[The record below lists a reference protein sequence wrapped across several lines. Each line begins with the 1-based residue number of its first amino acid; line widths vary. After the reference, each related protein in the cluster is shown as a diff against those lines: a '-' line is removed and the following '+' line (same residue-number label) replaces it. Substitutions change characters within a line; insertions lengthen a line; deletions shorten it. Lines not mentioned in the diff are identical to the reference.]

1 MGDSVRWVQF
11 LVFVWDDEKVP
22 EMDGD
27 VHSNVNVLMP
37 LNCTVKHS
45 ENEWDEYCLPG
56 CSDLFC
62 HHPEGRSVMLK
73 IG

>member
-45 ENEWDEYCLPG
+45 ENGPFYVY
-56 CSDLFC
+56 FATI
-62 HHPEGRSVMLK
+62 K
-73 IG
+73 NF